1 MTGEEKNTRSK
12 RCLSRSKRSK
22 FPDNDVCSDAVGTAY
37 TAVRP
42 KQTECF
48 RLHGGVDHLES
59 KGAQLS
65 KANSIK
71 TSVTKVV
78 DKQSRNRTH
87 GAFEFC
93 DGDDSEAVNND
104 DSTDVCVETCSSKRK
119 RNDSEEL
126 EVSGITKAISRFK
139 RARSAVSNL
148 SQPLLRLEKCS
159 YSRKPNLE
167 YRGRDD
173 SAKRN
178 KQSTNTKD
186 LPNRLGSLHQ
196 LEEGHKE
203 MKIELEKKDKVVTSL
218 PNGDSKDDTDLM
230 SEHALEL
237 SVEKT
242 NSTRNQVCPVCSWM
256 FVPTDRM
263 DVINQHINTCLDKE
277 TNTRI
282 ADVLEPVGV
291 STGEDLF
298 FCHLCQ
304 KDLSKMN
311 SQRRQ
316 QHINRCCDQV
326 SKAEV
331 TAHLNEVQGQSSTL
345 MQCPICGKGYRS
357 AKVY

>member
-22 FPDNDVCSDAVGTAY
+22 FSDNDVCSDAVGTAY
-37 TAVRP
+37 TAVKP

-59 KGAQLS
+59 KGAELS
-65 KANSIK
+65 EESNIIK
-71 TSVTKVV
+71 TSVSKVV
-78 DKQSRNRTH
+78 DKKSRNRTH
-87 GAFEFC
+87 DAFEFS
-93 DGDDSEAVNND
+93 DGDDSEVVNND

-119 RNDSEEL
+119 RIDSDEL

-159 YSRKPNLE
+159 YSRNLE
-167 YRGRDD
+167 YQGTDD

-178 KQSTNTKD
+178 KESTNTKG
-186 LPNRLGSLHQ
+186 LPNRPGSLHQ
-196 LEEGHKE
+196 PEEGHEE
-203 MKIELEKKDKVVTSL
+203 MKLELEKKDKVVCSL
-218 PNGDSKDDTDLM
+218 LNGDSKDNTDLM
-230 SEHALEL
+230 SQHALEL
-237 SVEKT
+237 AVEKT

-256 FVPTDRM
+256 FVPTDGM
-263 DVINQHINTCLDKE
+263 DVINQHINICLDKE
-277 TNTRI
+277 TNIRI
-282 ADVLEPVGV
+282 TSVSEPVGK

-298 FCHLCQ
+298 FCQLCQ

-331 TAHLNEVQGQSSTL
+331 TPHLNEVQIQSL
-345 MQCPICGKGYRS
+345 APLQCPICGKGFRS
-357 AKVY
+357 AKVN